1 MQQII
6 NFFIKNSTKLLF
18 LLLLVISFALVLRTH
33 TFHKSSFISSANG
46 VTGYVYENVNNLKE
60 YMRLKTE
67 NDALVLENALLKKQA
82 FNTALVNDSIPIELP
97 LLTPSQEDIYNVI
110 VAKVIKNE
118 FNTKE
123 NYLTIKGGEREG
135 ITKDLGVINSNGVV
149 GIIQKSSTKYSTVQ
163 SILNAKS
170 KINAKIKGSNHFGTL
185 QWDGKSTGYVQ
196 LNDIPRL
203 AELFQGD
210 TIVTGGISDIFPEN
224 IPIGTIE
231 KAYTTESSNYF
242 TIEVKL
248 FNDMTNLGYVYVIK
262 NNDKEEI
269 NELEEATRNE

>member
-67 NDALVLENALLKKQA
+67 NDALVLENALLKKQVFTSA
-82 FNTALVNDSIPIELP
+82 WVNDSIPVELP
-97 LLTPSQEDIYNVI
+97 LLSTQDDIYNVI

-248 FNDMTNLGYVYVIK
+248 FNDMTNLGYVYVVK
-262 NNDKEEI
+262 NKDKEEI

>member
-82 FNTALVNDSIPIELP
+82 FNSAVVTDSIPIELP
-97 LLTPSQEDIYNVI
+97 LLTTQEDTYNVI

-135 ITKDLGVINSNGVV
+135 ITKDLGVINSNGIV
-149 GIIQKSSTKYSTVQ
+149 GIIQKTSTKYSTVQ

-262 NNDKEEI
+262 NNDIKEI
-269 NELEEATRNE
+269 IELEEATRNE

>member
-18 LLLLVISFALVLRTH
+18 LLLLVISFVLVLRTH
-33 TFHKSSFISSANG
+33 TFHQSSFISSANG

-60 YMRLKTE
+60 YMHLKTE

-82 FNTALVNDSIPIELP
+82 FNRFVATDSIPVELP
-97 LLTPSQEDIYNVI
+97 ILTNPEEIYNVI

-123 NYLTIKGGEREG
+123 NYLTIKGGTREG
-135 ITKDLGVINSNGVV
+135 ITKDLGVINSNGIV
-149 GIIQKSSTKYSTVQ
+149 GIIQKSSHKYSTVQ

-203 AELFQGD
+203 AELFKGD

-231 KAYTTESSNYF
+231 KAFTTESSNYF
-242 TIEVKL
+242 TIEVRL

-262 NNDKEEI
+262 NKDLQEI
-269 NELEEATRNE
+269 NELEEATRDE

>member
-67 NDALVLENALLKKQA
+67 NDALVLENALLKKQVFTA
-82 FNTALVNDSIPIELP
+82 ALVHDTIPIELP
-97 LLTPSQEDIYNVI
+97 LLSTQDDIYNVI

>member
-82 FNTALVNDSIPIELP
+82 FNSSTVVDSVAIELP
-97 LLTPSQEDIYNVI
+97 VLDNQEQIYNVI

-135 ITKDLGVINSNGVV
+135 ITKDLGVINSNGIV
-149 GIIQKSSTKYSTVQ
+149 GIIQKSSKKYSTVQ

-262 NNDKEEI
+262 NNDLEEI

>member
-18 LLLLVISFALVLRTH
+18 LLLLVISFVLVLRTH

-82 FNTALVNDSIPIELP
+82 FNSSITADSTVVELP
-97 LLTPSQEDIYNVI
+97 LLSDQEEIYNVI

-135 ITKDLGVINSNGVV
+135 ITKDLGVINSNGIV
-149 GIIQKSSTKYSTVQ
+149 GIIQKSSKKYSTVQ

-262 NNDKEEI
+262 NNDLGEI

>member
-82 FNTALVNDSIPIELP
+82 FNSAVVTDSVPVELP
-97 LLTPSQEDIYNVI
+97 LLATQEDIYNVI

-135 ITKDLGVINSNGVV
+135 ITKDLGVINSNGIV

-262 NNDKEEI
+262 NNDIKEI
-269 NELEEATRNE
+269 IELEEATRNE

>member
-6 NFFIKNSTKLLF
+6 NFFIKNSTRLLF

-60 YMRLKTE
+60 YMWLKTE

-82 FNTALVNDSIPIELP
+82 FNAALVHDSIPIELP
-97 LLTPSQEDIYNVI
+97 LLSTQDDIYNVI

>member
-82 FNTALVNDSIPIELP
+82 FNSAVVTDSVPVELP
-97 LLTPSQEDIYNVI
+97 LLTTQEDIYNVI

-135 ITKDLGVINSNGVV
+135 ITKDLGVINSNGIV

-262 NNDKEEI
+262 NNDIKEI
-269 NELEEATRNE
+269 IELEEATRNE

>member
-18 LLLLVISFALVLRTH
+18 LLLLVISFVLVLRTH

-82 FNTALVNDSIPIELP
+82 FNSSISADSTLAELP
-97 LLTPSQEDIYNVI
+97 LLSDQEEIYNVV

-135 ITKDLGVINSNGVV
+135 ITKDLGVINSNGIV
-149 GIIQKSSTKYSTVQ
+149 GIIQKSSKKYSTVQ

-262 NNDKEEI
+262 NNDLKEI

>member
-46 VTGYVYENVNNLKE
+46 VTGYVYENVNDLKE

-82 FNTALVNDSIPIELP
+82 FNSSIALDSVAIELP
-97 LLTPSQEDIYNVI
+97 LPDQQEQIYNVI

-135 ITKDLGVINSNGVV
+135 ITKDLGVINSNGIV
-149 GIIQKSSTKYSTVQ
+149 GIIQKSSKKYSTVQ

-262 NNDKEEI
+262 NNDLEEI

>member
-82 FNTALVNDSIPIELP
+82 FNSAVVTDSIPVELP
-97 LLTPSQEDIYNVI
+97 LLTTQEDIYNVI

-135 ITKDLGVINSNGVV
+135 ITKDLGVINSNGIV

-262 NNDKEEI
+262 NNDIKEI
-269 NELEEATRNE
+269 IELEEATRNE

>member
-1 MQQII
+1 
-6 NFFIKNSTKLLF
+6 
-18 LLLLVISFALVLRTH
+18 
-33 TFHKSSFISSANG
+33 
-46 VTGYVYENVNNLKE
+46 
-60 YMRLKTE
+60 MRLKTE

-82 FNTALVNDSIPIELP
+82 FNSAVVTDSIPIELP
-97 LLTPSQEDIYNVI
+97 LLTTQEDIYNVI

-135 ITKDLGVINSNGVV
+135 ITKDLGVINSNGIV

-262 NNDKEEI
+262 NNDIKEI
-269 NELEEATRNE
+269 IELEEATRNE

>member
-82 FNTALVNDSIPIELP
+82 FNSAVVMDSIPIELP
-97 LLTPSQEDIYNVI
+97 ILTVEEEIYNVI

-123 NYLTIKGGEREG
+123 NYLTIKGGERDG
-135 ITKDLGVINSNGVV
+135 ITKDLGVINSNGIV

-248 FNDMTNLGYVYVIK
+248 FNDMTNLGYVYVIR
-262 NNDKEEI
+262 NNDIEEI

>member
-82 FNTALVNDSIPIELP
+82 FNSAVVTDSVPVELP
-97 LLTPSQEDIYNVI
+97 LLTTQEDIYNVI

-118 FNTKE
+118 FNTKK

-135 ITKDLGVINSNGVV
+135 ITKDLGVINSNGIV

-262 NNDKEEI
+262 NNDIKEI
-269 NELEEATRNE
+269 IELEEATRNE

>member
-82 FNTALVNDSIPIELP
+82 FNSAVVTDSIPIELP
-97 LLTPSQEDIYNVI
+97 LLTTQEDIYNVI

-135 ITKDLGVINSNGVV
+135 ITKDLGVINSNGIV

-262 NNDKEEI
+262 NNDIKEI
-269 NELEEATRNE
+269 IELEEATRNE

>member
-82 FNTALVNDSIPIELP
+82 FNSAVVMDSIPIELP
-97 LLTPSQEDIYNVI
+97 ILSAEEEIYNVI

-123 NYLTIKGGEREG
+123 NYLTIKGGERDG
-135 ITKDLGVINSNGVV
+135 ITKDLGVINSNGIV

-262 NNDKEEI
+262 NNDIEEI

>member
-60 YMRLKTE
+60 YMWLKTE

-82 FNTALVNDSIPIELP
+82 FNAALVHDSIPIELP
-97 LLTPSQEDIYNVI
+97 LLSTQDDIYNVI

>member
-82 FNTALVNDSIPIELP
+82 FNSAVVTDSVPIELP
-97 LLTPSQEDIYNVI
+97 LLTTQEDIYNVI

-135 ITKDLGVINSNGVV
+135 ITKDLGVINSNGIV

-262 NNDKEEI
+262 NNDIKEI
-269 NELEEATRNE
+269 IELEEATRNE

>member
-46 VTGYVYENVNNLKE
+46 VTGYVYENVNDLKE

-82 FNTALVNDSIPIELP
+82 FNSSTRADSIAIELP
-97 LLTPSQEDIYNVI
+97 LLDEQEQIYNVI

-135 ITKDLGVINSNGVV
+135 ITKDLGVINSNGIV
-149 GIIQKSSTKYSTVQ
+149 GIIQKSSKKYSTVQ

-262 NNDKEEI
+262 NNDLEEI

>member
-18 LLLLVISFALVLRTH
+18 LLLLVISFVLVLRTH

-46 VTGYVYENVNNLKE
+46 VTGYVYENVNDLKE

-82 FNTALVNDSIPIELP
+82 FNSAVITDSIPIELP
-97 LLTPSQEDIYNVI
+97 ILTTSEEIYNVI

-118 FNTKE
+118 FTTKE

-135 ITKDLGVINSNGVV
+135 ITKDLGVINSNGIV

-262 NNDKEEI
+262 NNDIEEI

>member
-46 VTGYVYENVNNLKE
+46 VTGYVYENVNSLKE

-82 FNTALVNDSIPIELP
+82 FNSSIAVDSAAAELP
-97 LLTPSQEDIYNVI
+97 LLPGQEEVYNVI

-123 NYLTIKGGEREG
+123 NYLTIKGGQREG
-135 ITKDLGVINSNGVV
+135 VTKDLGVINSNGIV
-149 GIIQKSSTKYSTVQ
+149 GIIQKSSKKYSTVQ

-262 NNDKEEI
+262 NNDLDEI

>member
-82 FNTALVNDSIPIELP
+82 FNSAVITDSIPIELP
-97 LLTPSQEDIYNVI
+97 LLTTQEDTYNVI

-135 ITKDLGVINSNGVV
+135 ITKDLGVINSNGIV
-149 GIIQKSSTKYSTVQ
+149 GIIQKTSTKYSTVQ

-262 NNDKEEI
+262 NNDIKEI
-269 NELEEATRNE
+269 IELEEATRNE

>member
-82 FNTALVNDSIPIELP
+82 FNSAVVTDSVPVELP
-97 LLTPSQEDIYNVI
+97 LLTTQEDIYNVI

-135 ITKDLGVINSNGVV
+135 ITKDLGVINSNGIV

-262 NNDKEEI
+262 NNDIKEI
-269 NELEEATRNE
+269 IELEEDTRNE